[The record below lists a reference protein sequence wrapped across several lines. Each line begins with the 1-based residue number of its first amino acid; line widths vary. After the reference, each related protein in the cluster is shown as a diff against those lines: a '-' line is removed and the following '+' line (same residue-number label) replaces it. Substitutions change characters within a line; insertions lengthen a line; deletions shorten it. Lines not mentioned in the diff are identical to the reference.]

1 MFFTENCNLSGKR
14 TLNFKMKGNL
24 KTIAVQ
30 PIVIEKVF
38 TRTLF
43 HQNQNLLSGEI
54 TMRLPILDKLDKEL
68 ENTKV
73 ELKVDIPK
81 ALKTAMEHGDLS
93 ENAEFKAA
101 KERQMFLETRLSQL
115 QKRISDVMALNVDRI
130 PRDRSGLGSTLF
142 LKNLDTGE
150 ETQYHL
156 VFPEEVNPDE
166 GKISTAS
173 PVGKSL
179 LGKQEGDELVIS
191 LPNQRK
197 EYEVLKIVTI
207 HENNNSNE
215 G

>member
-1 MFFTENCNLSGKR
+1 
-14 TLNFKMKGNL
+14 
-24 KTIAVQ
+24 
-30 PIVIEKVF
+30 
-38 TRTLF
+38 
-43 HQNQNLLSGEI
+43 
-54 TMRLPILDKLDKEL
+54 MRLPILDKLDKEL
-68 ENTKV
+68 EDTKV
-73 ELKVDIPK
+73 ELKVEIPK

-142 LKNLDTGE
+142 LKDLNTGD
-150 ETQYHL
+150 ETRYDL

-173 PVGKSL
+173 PVGKLL
-179 LGKQEGDELVIS
+179 LGKQAGDEVVIS
-191 LPNQRK
+191 LPGRQK
-197 EYEVLKIVTI
+197 EFEVLKIITI
-207 HENNNSNE
+207 HENCGSND